1 MQSDP
6 ASNENSGSLL
16 KLLPPVGSST
26 KTTHPPIKRHLSR
39 ALLFNS
45 NLPGSSSPNKPPLSG
60 SAAAAAVVSEGQHS
74 SSGVNSLPP
83 TGRRI
88 QRMSS
93 MTFSDRRT
101 LNHSVTFT
109 GKGEEPSSLSVS
121 PRAGSYTGP
130 VSVAPRSGSF
140 TGGSSAFTSAPT
152 THSSSGLQRSL
163 SRLGSRVSRGL
174 ESDYNGQVF
183 IEEGRWTVDGHH
195 MAMTWDDEGRVL
207 AMQVNTRIYSGM
219 FYKL

>member
-16 KLLPPVGSST
+16 KLLPPVSSSA

-60 SAAAAAVVSEGQHS
+60 STAATAAVSSGQHS
-74 SSGVNSLPP
+74 SGVHSIPP

-109 GKGEEPSSLSVS
+109 GKREEPSSLSVA

-130 VSVAPRSGSF
+130 ASVAPCSGSF
-140 TGGSSAFTSAPT
+140 TGGSSSFTSAPT
-152 THSSSGLQRSL
+152 TNSSSGLQRSL

-174 ESDYNGQVF
+174 DLDYNGQVF

-207 AMQVNTRIYSGM
+207 AMQVNTNRIYSGM